1 MTGSAAALD
10 VSSLT
15 VDYGSNR
22 ALEGVDLTLGP
33 GTVCAVLGMNGSGKS
48 TLFKAISG
56 TVRPTTGK
64 VRIQGES
71 VRDALKRGLLGY
83 MPQSEAVDWDF
94 PVSVWDVVMMGR
106 YGAMG
111 MTRAPRRADRD
122 AGERALAKVG
132 LTEFAQRQIG
142 QLSGGQKKRA
152 FLARALAQ
160 EAQVLLLDEPF
171 AGVDRVS
178 AGTMI
183 EVLRGMAAEGV
194 AVLITVHDVENIARL
209 ADEAILL
216 RGRVVFRGTP
226 GEVLQPENLALAFGG
241 E

>member
-1 MTGSAAALD
+1 MTGPAVALE
-10 VSSLT
+10 VSNLS
-15 VDYGSNR
+15 VDYGANR
-22 ALEGVDLTLGP
+22 ALAEVDLTLAR

-56 TVRPTTGK
+56 TVRPSAGK
-64 VRIQGES
+64 VSILGES

-94 PVSVWDVVMMGR
+94 PVSVWDIVMMGR
-106 YGAMG
+106 YGSMG
-111 MTRAPRRADRD
+111 ITRTPRRVDRD
-122 AGERALAKVG
+122 AGERALSKVG
-132 LTEFAQRQIG
+132 LAEFAQRQIG

-160 EAQVLLLDEPF
+160 EARVLLLDEPF

-178 AGTMI
+178 AATMI
-183 EVLRGMAAEGV
+183 QVLRDMASEGV

-209 ADEAILL
+209 ADEAVLL

-226 GEVLQPENLALAFGG
+226 GEVLRPENLALAFGG